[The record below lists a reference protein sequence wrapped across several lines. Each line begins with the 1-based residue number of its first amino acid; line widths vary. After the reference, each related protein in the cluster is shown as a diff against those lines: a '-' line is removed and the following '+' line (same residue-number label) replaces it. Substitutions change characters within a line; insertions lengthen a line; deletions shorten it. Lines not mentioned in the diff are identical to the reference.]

1 MGETSSV
8 GGATK
13 YGPEEGEWFPV
24 EDDRD
29 DDTELVG
36 MPPIENLFTV
46 VPSTILH
53 EEHTRDERGD
63 GKDSDGKSSNRATT
77 KP

>member
-24 EDDRD
+24 EDDRG
-29 DDTELVG
+29 DDTEFVG
-36 MPPIENLFTV
+36 MPFIENLFSV
-46 VPSTILH
+46 VPSPTLH
-53 EEHTRDERGD
+53 EERTRDETDD
-63 GKDSDGKSSNRATT
+63 GRDSDSRSGS
-77 KP
+77 